1 MKTVV
6 VVGGG
11 ITGLST
17 LHYLTRQMKGQEVR
31 YVLVEKEATLG
42 GKMATH
48 YENDFVM
55 ELGADSIVARHNS
68 VAPLIEELQLQDR
81 IVYNHTGVSYIYRH
95 NELHA
100 IPLESMY
107 GIPMNLE
114 ALQQSTLVSE
124 EGKKAALRD
133 LTLLNETFTAESS
146 VGEFLE
152 YFLGKEMVMNQI
164 APVLSG
170 IYSGDLYKL
179 TLAST
184 VPYLIEYKN
193 KYGSIMKGFEANK
206 EQYVNRSNNKFL
218 SFKNGLRELFD
229 RFEETLT
236 DVTMLKGTTVTHIE
250 EVGNQSIVTLDN
262 GERIDAN
269 IVVLAT
275 PANTAQLLIK
285 DEAVTSILQQFKTS
299 SIMTVYLGY
308 DIDNDALPAEG
319 TGFIVS
325 DSDSVNCD
333 ACTWTS
339 AKWPNTSEKGKL
351 LLRVFYKKTNPKFEQ
366 ILQLTDDEFIQMA
379 VEDVATSLNIT
390 EQPTTITMAKWPNQM
405 PVYHLGHSK
414 LVTELEKTMAA
425 EHPSILLAGCSYYGV
440 GIGLCIENGKTIAE
454 RIAQQLSAS
463 PL

>member
-17 LHYLTRQMKGQEVR
+17 LHYLARQMKGQEVR

-48 YENDFVM
+48 YEDDFVM
-55 ELGADSIVARHNS
+55 ELGADSIVARHRS

-81 IVYNHTGVSYIYRH
+81 VVYNNTGVSYIYRH

-124 EGKKAALRD
+124 EGKQAALRD
-133 LTLLNETFTAESS
+133 FTLLNEKFTAESS

-152 YFLGKEMVMNQI
+152 YFLGKEMVTNQI

-184 VPYLIEYKN
+184 VPYLVEYKN
-193 KYGSIMKGFEANK
+193 KYGSIIKGFEANK
-206 EQYVNRSNNKFL
+206 AQYVNRSNNKFL

-229 RFEETLT
+229 RFEETLEHVTFLKQTVVT
-236 DVTMLKGTTVTHIE
+236 DIE
-250 EVGNQSIVTLDN
+250 ELGQQAIVTLDN
-262 GERIDAN
+262 GERIEAD

-275 PANTAQLLIK
+275 PANTAQQLIK
-285 DEAVTSILQQFKTS
+285 DEHVTSVLEQFKTS

-308 DIDNDALPAEG
+308 DIQNDALPAEG

-325 DSDSVNCD
+325 DSDSVSCD

-339 AKWPNTSEKGKL
+339 AKWPNTSAKGKL

-366 ILQLTDDEFIQMA
+366 ILRLTDEELTQLAI
-379 VEDVATSLNIT
+379 EDVATSLNI
-390 EQPTTITMAKWPNQM
+390 QDAPTTVTVAKWPNQM

-414 LVTELEKTMAA
+414 LVTQLEEAMEIA
-425 EHPSILLAGCSYYGV
+425 HPSILLAGCSYYGV
-440 GIGLCIENGKTIAE
+440 GIGLCIENGKTVAE
-454 RIAQQLSAS
+454 RITKKISND
-463 PL
+463 